1 MHHKLIV
8 YLEVFFNLYNQFNLW
23 QKNKKMNASNFNFS
37 DNIILE
43 DELVLLRPLQESD
56 FDNLL
61 EISINEPETWK
72 YSLVGA
78 DGKENLI
85 NYIQSA
91 IKARDEKRE
100 FPFIVFDKKS
110 QKYAGSTRFYDI
122 QLSYKTLQL
131 GYTWYGSA
139 FRGTGLNKHCK
150 FLLLQFAFETL
161 EMERVEFRA
170 DNNNERSIAAMKSI
184 GCKVEGVLRSHMPT
198 ANGEIRR
205 DSIVLSILKNEWFEE
220 VKETLK
226 HKL

>member
-1 MHHKLIV
+1 MIQ
-8 YLEVFFNLYNQFNLW
+8 EYNF
-23 QKNKKMNASNFNFS
+23 SFS

-43 DELVLLRPLQESD
+43 DDLVLLRPLQESD
-56 FDNLL
+56 VDNLL

-122 QLSYKTLQL
+122 QLSYKTVQL

-161 EMERVEFRA
+161 GLERVEFRA

-198 ANGEIRR
+198 ANSEVRR
-205 DSIVLSILKNEWFEE
+205 DSIVLSILRNEWFHE
-220 VKETLK
+220 VKENLK
-226 HKL
+226 RKL

>member
-1 MHHKLIV
+1 M
-8 YLEVFFNLYNQFNLW
+8 NQEY
-23 QKNKKMNASNFNFS
+23 NFNFS
-37 DNIILE
+37 DNFILE
-43 DELVLLRPLQESD
+43 DDLVFLRPLQESD
-56 FDNLL
+56 VDNLL

-91 IKARDEKRE
+91 VKAREAQQE

-122 QLSYKTLQL
+122 NLEFKTLQL

-150 FLLLQFAFETL
+150 FLLLEFAFETL
-161 EMERVEFRA
+161 GMERVEFRA

-184 GCKVEGVLRSHMPT
+184 GCKVEGVLRSHVPT
-198 ANGEIRR
+198 ANSQIRR
-205 DSIVLSILKNEWFEE
+205 DSIVLSILKNEWFAE
-220 VKETLK
+220 VKENLK
-226 HKL
+226 KKL